1 VINTSLERGQLVIS
15 PQINTVD
22 SKKIS
27 TIVWQ
32 KRFLIAGISC
42 AVISVTGFLAFRGEP
57 TYRSSMQILINS
69 ELHAKQ
75 KLSAIPE
82 NLDKNLTLMI
92 LEALDYTPEIR
103 LMLSSKLLQKAVN
116 LLHSQYPD
124 LTVEQIKG
132 ENGREKALAIKKLV
146 DPASGQVFELSFAAS
161 DPLKAQKVLQVLQKV
176 FRDDSIEQKK
186 YRLEKALAFVND
198 RLPEIKQRLKVAEE
212 KLEKFR
218 QKHNL
223 FAPETQNKILLESLA
238 DIKGHLQATRAQ
250 LQDLQARQQNL
261 QKELTSS
268 QTSPPSSSK
277 ASLLRLQTLVN
288 EIEKTELALAQ
299 QRQRYTDNF
308 PSVQSLIQQRQN
320 QVELLREEIKQFLAD
335 NKDKKSLALQ
345 QLLNKTNTS
354 TPQTTNWEAL
364 KQSLAADTAK
374 SLSGQ
379 EELTK
384 KADLKQQ
391 LTDIQTVIAGLSAH
405 QKSLEQSEQQILSEL
420 NKYPTLVS
428 QYQSL
433 LPEVETNRQ
442 KLKQLMHLQQFL
454 GLQMSQLNSDLQ
466 VLEEPQPGVYAVKDK
481 LLFLLGGAIAAP
493 IIGLAAALVWGL
505 SNNVIYSSQELQ
517 KLTNLPLLATV
528 PKLRSPL
535 HWLSLWRF
543 VRKPRCIAI
552 NSPVAE
558 IFAQKPVPVYSTWPF
573 HQTLDMAYQNLEIV
587 KSPLSFKSLMITS
600 ARSQEGK
607 TTLALGLAVSAARM
621 HRRVLLIDANLH
633 QPKLH
638 KVLALSNDWGLSL
651 LLVDEANTCFR
662 DYIQPI
668 HPSID
673 VLTAGSATE
682 DTVKLLS
689 SQRMKE
695 LLKTFEC
702 TYDLV
707 LIDAPAIL
715 SMVDARILATFCNSI
730 VMVAHLGRVTATEVI
745 QATSILSNLNLIGII
760 ANAASTS

>member
-1 VINTSLERGQLVIS
+1 
-15 PQINTVD
+15 
-22 SKKIS
+22 
-27 TIVWQ
+27 
-32 KRFLIAGISC
+32 
-42 AVISVTGFLAFRGEP
+42 
-57 TYRSSMQILINS
+57 M
-69 ELHAKQ
+69 
-75 KLSAIPE
+75 
-82 NLDKNLTLMI
+82 
-92 LEALDYTPEIR
+92 
-103 LMLSSKLLQKAVN
+103 
-116 LLHSQYPD
+116 
-124 LTVEQIKG
+124 
-132 ENGREKALAIKKLV
+132 
-146 DPASGQVFELSFAAS
+146 
-161 DPLKAQKVLQVLQKV
+161 
-176 FRDDSIEQKK
+176 
-186 YRLEKALAFVND
+186 
-198 RLPEIKQRLKVAEE
+198 
-212 KLEKFR
+212 
-218 QKHNL
+218 
-223 FAPETQNKILLESLA
+223 
-238 DIKGHLQATRAQ
+238 
-250 LQDLQARQQNL
+250 QDLQARQQNL

>member
-1 VINTSLERGQLVIS
+1 
-15 PQINTVD
+15 
-22 SKKIS
+22 
-27 TIVWQ
+27 
-32 KRFLIAGISC
+32 
-42 AVISVTGFLAFRGEP
+42 
-57 TYRSSMQILINS
+57 MQILINS

-82 NLDKNLTLMI
+82 NLDKNLTSMI

-320 QVELLREEIKQFLAD
+320 QAVSCRQQRQ
-335 NKDKKSLALQ
+335 KSLALQ

-543 VRKPRCIAI
+543 VRKPRRKFLHKSQFQFTA
-552 NSPVAE
+552 PGL
-558 IFAQKPVPVYSTWPF
+558 FTKRWTWP
-573 HQTLDMAYQNLEIV
+573 TKI
-587 KSPLSFKSLMITS
+587 
-600 ARSQEGK
+600 
-607 TTLALGLAVSAARM
+607 
-621 HRRVLLIDANLH
+621 
-633 QPKLH
+633 
-638 KVLALSNDWGLSL
+638 
-651 LLVDEANTCFR
+651 
-662 DYIQPI
+662 
-668 HPSID
+668 
-673 VLTAGSATE
+673 
-682 DTVKLLS
+682 
-689 SQRMKE
+689 
-695 LLKTFEC
+695 
-702 TYDLV
+702 
-707 LIDAPAIL
+707 
-715 SMVDARILATFCNSI
+715 
-730 VMVAHLGRVTATEVI
+730 
-745 QATSILSNLNLIGII
+745 
-760 ANAASTS
+760 